1 MGIWARRPR
10 YSPGWIRQ
18 IQISLPLYRLPDQAG
33 SVWTERRATGALR
46 GIEYGDAEAS
56 LHVLTS
62 ALPGPPFRSL
72 LPPGGRPTAVPV
84 YIGGEVVTFNGLAS
98 ADGWAARADFTSYC
112 VFVIGV
118 NWPVSGLVLEADAAI
133 RLNQQAD

>member
-33 SVWTERRATGALR
+33 SVWTERRATGDLR
-46 GIEYGDAEAS
+46 GIEDGDAEAS
-56 LHVLTS
+56 LHVL
-62 ALPGPPFRSL
+62 RSL